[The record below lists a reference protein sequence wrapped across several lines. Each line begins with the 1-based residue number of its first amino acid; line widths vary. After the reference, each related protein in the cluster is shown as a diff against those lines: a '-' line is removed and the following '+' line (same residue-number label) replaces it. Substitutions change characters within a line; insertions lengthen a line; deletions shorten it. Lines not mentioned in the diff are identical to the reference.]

1 MFLLKKRQ
9 ESNTILQ
16 TTYIHHLNPPLIF
29 MLLQAILILFFSGIV
44 SIIIFLLR
52 PINLKIYNL
61 AVIGA
66 VVDEDTQ
73 QPIVD
78 AQVILEELNGNQS
91 KTLTH
96 QDGGFWFTLQPTKK
110 YRLLLVDENEEVIDE
125 AHLSTLSTESKTF
138 DVVLRGANNKLPYLL
153 AS

>member
-1 MFLLKKRQ
+1 MLF
-9 ESNTILQ
+9 Q
-16 TTYIHHLNPPLIF
+16 T
-29 MLLQAILILFFSGIV
+29 ILILFFTGIV
-44 SIIIFLLR
+44 SVIIFLLR

-73 QPIVD
+73 QPIVH
-78 AQVILEELNGNQS
+78 AQVILEELNGSRQA

-110 YRLLLVDENEEVIDE
+110 YRLLLVDENEVVIDE
-125 AHLSTLSTESKTF
+125 AHLSTLSIESKTF
-138 DVVLRGANNKLPYLL
+138 DVVLRGAGNNTLPYRL